1 MEQIIKEI
9 FYWIGFSAISSC
21 ALSSISVW
29 IVFHLHRK
37 YNYNTT
43 TEENN
48 TVSVITLKFLNKLF
62 LMLWLLFF
70 IAMAVDF
77 KLLGPF

>member
-1 MEQIIKEI
+1 MEEFIKGF
-9 FYWIGFSAISSC
+9 FYWIGFSAIASC

-37 YNYNTT
+37 YNTP

-48 TVSVITLKFLNKLF
+48 SVSVITLKFLNKLF